1 LNIFDLIGETTEYD
15 KKEKLEE
22 RKPKSWCK
30 SVSAFANGNGGSLIF
45 GITDDDVIV
54 GLENAE
60 QDAEKISEQIKV
72 RLNPIPEFNLRFEK
86 AEDGKKLVILDVY
99 AGDQTP
105 YYYEG
110 DGTLVA
116 FHRVG
121 NQSVPATAA
130 KLKELVLKGSAVSY
144 DSLKS
149 KYNYDDMSFT
159 KLRATY
165 KQRTGRT
172 FDESDYESFGIVDE
186 HGGLTNAGAL
196 LADESPIRHSRLF
209 CTRWNGLDK
218 APGVMDALDDKEYSG
233 GLIDLLQAGTAFV
246 ANNSKSAWKKTETER
261 IEMPDYPQRAVLEG
275 LVNALIHRNYLEIGS
290 EIHIDMF
297 DDRMEIYSPGGM
309 CDGSRVQERDL
320 MRVPSRRRNPVIADI
335 FNRLK
340 YMERRGS
347 GFKKIL
353 SDYRGQPQ
361 FDETLEPEFYSD
373 NDCFWLIL
381 KNLNFNGTPRSDE
394 LQHSTVEANIDLDLY
409 IRLKGFLS
417 EPRSRAE
424 LQEFCNIGSRHYFRT
439 KILSP
444 LVDAK
449 IIKLTIPEKPT
460 SSKQRYI
467 WNND

>member
-1 LNIFDLIGETTEYD
+1 MIGETTEYD
-15 KKEKLEE
+15 KKEKLEV

-45 GITDDDVIV
+45 GISDDDQLI

-60 QDAEKISEQIKV
+60 KDAEIISEQIKA
-72 RLNPIPEFNLRFEK
+72 RLNPIPEFDLRFEET
-86 AEDGKKLVILDVY
+86 EDEKKFVILDVC
-99 AGDQTP
+99 AGEQTP
-105 YYYEG
+105 YYYDS
-110 DGTLVA
+110 DGMLIA
-116 FHRVG
+116 YYRVG
-121 NQSVPATAA
+121 NQSVPVTPI
-130 KLKELVLKGSAVSY
+130 KLKELILKGSATSY

-165 KQRTGRT
+165 KHRTGRT
-172 FDESDYESFGIVDE
+172 FEESDYESFGIIDE
-186 HGGLTNAGAL
+186 NGKLTNAGAL

-218 APGVMDALDDKEYSG
+218 APGVMDALDDKEFSG
-233 GLIDLLQAGTAFV
+233 GLINLLQAGTTFV
-246 ANNSKSAWKKTETER
+246 ENNSKSAWKKTGDDR

-275 LVNALIHRNYLEIGS
+275 LVNALIHRNYLEVGS

-297 DDRMEIYSPGGM
+297 DDRVEICSPGGM
-309 CDGSRVQERDL
+309 CDGSRIQERDL

-347 GFKKIL
+347 GFKKIV
-353 SDYRGQPQ
+353 SDYRSQPQ

-381 KNLNFNGTPRSDE
+381 KNLNYRVKKSGDE
-394 LQHSTVEANIDLDLY
+394 LKHSSTEINISLDLY
-409 IRLKGFLS
+409 LRLKEFMS
-417 EPRSRAE
+417 VPRSRSE
-424 LQEFCNIGSRHYFRT
+424 LQEFCNISSRNYFRT
-439 KILSP
+439 KILVP
-444 LVDAK
+444 LVAAK
-449 IIKLTIPEKPT
+449 KVDLTIPDKPK
-460 SSKQRYI
+460 SPNQKYV
-467 WNND
+467 WNVNE

>member
-1 LNIFDLIGETTEYD
+1 
-15 KKEKLEE
+15 
-22 RKPKSWCK
+22 
-30 SVSAFANGNGGSLIF
+30 
-45 GITDDDVIV
+45 
-54 GLENAE
+54 
-60 QDAEKISEQIKV
+60 
-72 RLNPIPEFNLRFEK
+72 
-86 AEDGKKLVILDVY
+86 
-99 AGDQTP
+99 
-105 YYYEG
+105 
-110 DGTLVA
+110 
-116 FHRVG
+116 
-121 NQSVPATAA
+121 
-130 KLKELVLKGSAVSY
+130 
-144 DSLKS
+144 
-149 KYNYDDMSFT
+149 M
-159 KLRATY
+159 
-165 KQRTGRT
+165 
-172 FDESDYESFGIVDE
+172 
-186 HGGLTNAGAL
+186 
-196 LADESPIRHSRLF
+196 
-209 CTRWNGLDK
+209 
-218 APGVMDALDDKEYSG
+218 
-233 GLIDLLQAGTAFV
+233 
-246 ANNSKSAWKKTETER
+246 
-261 IEMPDYPQRAVLEG
+261 EG

-381 KNLNFNGTPRSDE
+381 KNLNYNGTPRSDE

-439 KILSP
+439 KILAP

-449 IIKLTIPEKPT
+449 IVKLTIPEKPT
-460 SSKQRYI
+460 SSKQKYV
-467 WNND
+467 WNKD